1 MRIWAGSKKIAG
13 PAVRGCRGRSDLFEG
28 LEIWED
34 QAYRELQGTYP
45 VVFLSF
51 ADVKG
56 RNFKDIRDGIISC
69 LSEEKDGVKA
79 WYDGFTFGTHTDIYN
94 PWSITNFLD
103 NRDYGTYWADT
114 SSNGLISRLLLTADA
129 YQKKNWNF

>member
-1 MRIWAGSKKIAG
+1 M
-13 PAVRGCRGRSDLFEG
+13 
-28 LEIWED
+28 
-34 QAYRELQGTYP
+34 
-45 VVFLSF
+45 VFLSF

-69 LSEEKDGVKA
+69 LSEDKDGVKA

-103 NRDYGTYWADT
+103 SRDYGTYWADT

-129 YQKKNWNF
+129 YQKKELEILMKGGTFEKVLDEQIIFLSLITTKMLCGA